1 MVITKETVEQAYNYA
16 CRRICFG
23 DDPHAHLRRPKDQ
36 DRFDHGTINL
46 PFRHGIELAIP
57 IELRHN
63 KRDSSHADAGWN
75 FFETEAQRQQTS
87 NWCDRCGNTVFL
99 YDCLHASVALSYNF
113 RFENNRWVRTEIGQ
127 LEHDAKQSGDAEA
140 IGKIAMQMETLI
152 STFEPYSGA
161 DLICSVPTQEGKDWH
176 LPSELAKQV
185 STATGKPDVTGWFL
199 FGREKPS
206 ITNCSQKEK
215 WDALKSTDFKVN
227 AADGALTNKK
237 VILIDDKYQSGVTL
251 QYVASKLLENGAS
264 QVYGLCAVKTMRD
277 DDNDGPPDN

>member
-1 MVITKETVEQAYNYA
+1 MAITKETVEQAYNYA
-16 CRRICFG
+16 CKRICFG
-23 DDPHAHLRRPKDQ
+23 DDPHAHLRRPKNQ
-36 DRFDHGTINL
+36 DGFDYGTINL
-46 PFRHGIELAIP
+46 PFRHGIEQTMP
-57 IELRHN
+57 IQLRHN
-63 KRDSSHADAGWN
+63 ENDTVHTNAGWN
-75 FFETEAQRQQTS
+75 FFVSAEQRHQVS

-99 YDCLHASVALSYNF
+99 HDCLHASVALGYNF
-113 RFENNRWVRTEIGQ
+113 RFEDNGRFRTEIGQ

-152 STFEPYSGA
+152 STFEPYSSA

-176 LPSELAKQV
+176 LPSEVAKRV

-215 WDALKSTDFKVN
+215 WDALENTEFKDNEV
-227 AADGALTNKK
+227 DSALKNKT

-251 QYVASKLLENGAS
+251 QYVASKLLERGAS
-264 QVYGLCAVKTMRD
+264 QIYGLCAVKTMRD